1 MPGFEIIDKKEEKAV
16 LEIFKDGGVLFAH
29 GFDNLRKN
37 FHVREFEKQ
46 LNKYFSSNHA
56 LAVSSGTA
64 AIKIGLKAL
73 GVGRGDEVITQA
85 FNFVATIEAIL
96 DLGAKPIIVNV
107 DSTLNIDINELQKK
121 ITKKTKVIL
130 PVHML
135 GVPVDMKKINFIA
148 KKYKLKVLEDNCE
161 ATGAK
166 YDGKYCG
173 TIGDVGV
180 LSLDFGKIIT
190 TGEGG
195 IIFSQKRSIDKFC
208 REYHD
213 HGHENNPKF
222 QRGNDTKSII
232 GFNYRMTE
240 LQAAIGKVQLKKLN
254 FIIKENKKRYDL
266 LLKSLSKRF
275 EIREIPPN
283 SSPINDTFIFFV
295 RNENEKNRVIKCLAD
310 NNFGTKNLPDAIE
323 WHCSYYWHHA
333 LNKKQL
339 RYSKTTLT
347 LLNRAIAIPILLKKT
362 RKQYASLAKEI
373 EKIN

>member
-1 MPGFEIIDKKEEKAV
+1 MPGFEIIDKEEAKAV
-16 LEIFKDGGVLFAH
+16 SQIFKDGGILFAH

-37 FHVREFEKQ
+37 FHVREFEIQ

-96 DLGAKPIIVNV
+96 DLGAKPIIVNI
-107 DSTLNIDINELQKK
+107 DNTLNIDLDEIQKK

-135 GVPVDMKKINFIA
+135 GVPVNMKKINSIA
-148 KKYKLKVLEDNCE
+148 IKHKLKVLEDNCE

-166 YDGKYCG
+166 YNGRYCG
-173 TIGDVGV
+173 TIGDVGI

-195 IIFSQKRSIDKFC
+195 VIFSKTKKIDKYC

-213 HGHENNPKF
+213 HGHENNPKLP
-222 QRGNDTKSII
+222 RGKDTKSIV
-232 GFNYRMTE
+232 GFNYRMTDI
-240 LQAAIGKVQLKKLN
+240 QGAIGKAQLKKLPYILN
-254 FIIKENKKRYDL
+254 ENKKRYKIL
-266 LLKSLSKRF
+266 EKSLRDIF
-275 EIREIPPN
+275 EIRSIPNN
-283 SSPINDTFIFFV
+283 SNIIHDTFIFFV
-295 RNENEKNRVIKCLAD
+295 NKNLKKSVLECL
-310 NNFGTKNLPDAIE
+310 NIHKFGTKNLPDSIY
-323 WHCSYYWHHA
+323 WHCSYFWDHA
-333 LNKKQL
+333 LDKKQIKN
-339 RYSKTTLT
+339 SKKSFMI
-347 LLNRAIAIPILLKKT
+347 LNNAIAIPILLKRSLSDYKMLGISL
-362 RKQYASLAKEI
+362 RKIVL
-373 EKIN
+373 